1 MSKPHIEHFVDE
13 RGNFIYRAEFEGSFL
28 SKDEAKELAKYV
40 SGVLDENAKL
50 RELCRHLYMCN
61 QYCDREDSNGGCSA
75 CPYKLLEYDCGFEE
89 RLLKLG
95 IEVDA

>member
-1 MSKPHIEHFVDE
+1 MSTPHIEHFVDE

-50 RELCRHLYMCN
+50 RELCEWLLTPYRLGAVTGEGVDKQWC
-61 QYCDREDSNGGCSA
+61 RETYDGGS
-75 CPYKLLEYDCGFEE
+75 Y
-89 RLLKLG
+89 RLRELG
-95 IEVDA
+95 EDA

>member
-1 MSKPHIEHFVDE
+1 MGLNPVDLAFGNMNALRSSNE
-13 RGNFIYRAEFEGSFL
+13 RLMA
-28 SKDEAKELAKYV
+28 
-40 SGVLDENAKL
+40 ENAKL

-75 CPYKLLEYDCGFEE
+75 CPYQFLEYDCGFEE